1 MSPRVDVTQIIWAS
15 STIVALGSAGLGS
28 ADDLEVEDGLL
39 KRTDARE
46 RIE

>member
-1 MSPRVDVTQIIWAS
+1 MKEWKMQETNRHDLRHDAVV
-15 STIVALGSAGLGS
+15 VGGGS